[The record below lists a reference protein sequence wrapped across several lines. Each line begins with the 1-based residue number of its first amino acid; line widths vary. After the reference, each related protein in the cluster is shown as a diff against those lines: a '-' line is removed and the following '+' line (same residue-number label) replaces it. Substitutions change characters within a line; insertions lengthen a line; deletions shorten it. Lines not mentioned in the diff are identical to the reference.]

1 MLLLD
6 ELAQYGEKLEAIVGL
21 VAVAILLLVLN
32 WFFHKVYWT
41 EWISSHR
48 KRSKALTGAAAGG
61 VAAGATVL
69 GLYMLGFTS
78 VFREGFETVLFLQ
91 ALQLESGTGIVMAG
105 VALGLVGVA
114 AVGALTFKLEQK
126 LPYKRML
133 IVTGVL
139 ISLVLVVMVGNTMRT
154 LQGVGWLSITPVDV
168 DFPLWMGTW
177 LGVFPTVETLGAQ
190 LAAFAFVIG
199 SYFAAEWLRK
209 RNVRKAIAE
218 AEEQF
223 GEAEQPRSPRR
234 PSRERQRKRPGERQ
248 RLARRAD
255 RPQQD
260 AAAPR
265 SRTRHLAPL
274 AAGSG
279 ARAS

>member
-1 MLLLD
+1 
-6 ELAQYGEKLEAIVGL
+6 
-21 VAVAILLLVLN
+21 
-32 WFFHKVYWT
+32 
-41 EWISSHR
+41 
-48 KRSKALTGAAAGG
+48 
-61 VAAGATVL
+61 
-69 GLYMLGFTS
+69 
-78 VFREGFETVLFLQ
+78 
-91 ALQLESGTGIVMAG
+91 MAG

-114 AVGALTFKLEQK
+114 AVGAVTFKLEQR

-190 LAAFAFVIG
+190 LAAFGFVIG

-209 RNVRKAIAE
+209 RNVRRAIAD

-223 GEAEQPRSPRR
+223 KDAESEPVNGNGRQNGDRSPAEQI
-234 PSRERQRKRPGERQ
+234 
-248 RLARRAD
+248 D
-255 RPQQD
+255 
-260 AAAPR
+260 R
-265 SRTRHLAPL
+265 SRTPQRLETERDT
-274 AAGSG
+274 S
-279 ARAS
+279 RQ

>member
-1 MLLLD
+1 
-6 ELAQYGEKLEAIVGL
+6 
-21 VAVAILLLVLN
+21 
-32 WFFHKVYWT
+32 
-41 EWISSHR
+41 
-48 KRSKALTGAAAGG
+48 
-61 VAAGATVL
+61 
-69 GLYMLGFTS
+69 
-78 VFREGFETVLFLQ
+78 
-91 ALQLESGTGIVMAG
+91 MAG

-114 AVGALTFKLEQK
+114 AVGAVTFKLEQK

-190 LAAFAFVIG
+190 LAAFVFVIG

-223 GEAEQPRSPRR
+223 EEPRSRDAVAR
-234 PSRERQRKRPGERQ
+234 TATATAGERQ
-248 RLARRAD
+248 RRTSTSDRSARAIEPRATT
-255 RPQQD
+255 P
-260 AAAPR
+260 
-265 SRTRHLAPL
+265 LAPL
-274 AAGSG
+274 RGARPDDARVAQPEPRPAHRRRRTSGSG
-279 ARAS
+279 SIDPASSGRRPSPTGSTGPGDDRLHGSVCARRSGMSTASHVLLERDVCSALGMPGR